1 MVEKKC
7 ALCNGVYTLDNFP
20 KDKTCKSGYR
30 SYCFPCNRI
39 KTNTHTEKRK
49 DKRKLENQ
57 NNKEQISEYNKSYY
71 SKNKSIFQT
80 NYKNYLK
87 NNPQF
92 KIAHNTRVRI
102 NKALK
107 CGYKDSSSKELLGC
121 EMDFYKEYLEK
132 QFKPDMNWD
141 NYGSLWDI
149 DHIRP
154 CATFN
159 LSLEEEQKKCFH
171 YTNTQPLYKKENQTK
186 NKYTY

>member
-7 ALCNGVYTLDNFP
+7 ACCNNVYPIENFP
-20 KDKTCKSGYR
+20 KDKTNKCGHR

-39 KTNTHTEKRK
+39 KTNECTFKRR
-49 DKRKLENQ
+49 DKRKIENEK
-57 NNKEQISEYNKSYY
+57 NREVNSKYSREYNK
-71 SKNKSIFQT
+71 KHRKRLNEG
-80 NYKNYLK
+80 YKNRLK
-87 NNPQF
+87 NDPQF

-107 CGYKDSSSKELLGC
+107 NDHKNSSSKVLLGC

-154 CATFN
+154 CATFD